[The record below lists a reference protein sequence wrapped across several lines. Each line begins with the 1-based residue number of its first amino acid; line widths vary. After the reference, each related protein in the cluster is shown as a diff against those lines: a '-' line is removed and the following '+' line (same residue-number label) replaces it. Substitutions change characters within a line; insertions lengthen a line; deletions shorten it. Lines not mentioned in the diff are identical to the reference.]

1 MSSRWSQT
9 TNSSI
14 VCGILAAI
22 ILWLPG
28 APLMAQV
35 TSGTISGRVQD
46 ATGAVISGAAVTVSN
61 PSNGLTRQITTSD
74 SGEFVAPNLLP
85 GTYNIT
91 PNVSKSNRVNSVSVQ
106 GGFDCRSKPK
116 FY

>member
-9 TNSSI
+9 TNLSV

-28 APLMAQV
+28 APLRAQV

-46 ATGAVISGAAVTVSN
+46 VTGAVISGASVTVSN

-91 PNVSKSNRVNSVSVQ
+91 VRRPASERWSLR
-106 GGFDCRSKPK
+106 GLC
-116 FY
+116 